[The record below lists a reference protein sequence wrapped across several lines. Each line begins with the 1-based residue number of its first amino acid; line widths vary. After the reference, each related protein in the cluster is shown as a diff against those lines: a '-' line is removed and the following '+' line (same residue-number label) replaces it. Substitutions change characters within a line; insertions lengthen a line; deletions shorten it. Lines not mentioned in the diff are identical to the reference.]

1 VVGVVGMARAVY
13 RNDGISD
20 DTKNGSSWRACRTCS
35 SGGIPIA
42 SSPARVAI
50 NIRHRAG
57 TTDTIIYS
65 ACYAYGRVPSARAVE
80 GILVNLRHKERGS
93 VRAPSPDL

>member
-1 VVGVVGMARAVY
+1 VVGVVRMARAVY

-20 DTKNGSSWRACRTCS
+20 DAKNELSWRICQTCS
-35 SGGIPIA
+35 SSSIPIA
-42 SSPARVAI
+42 SSPARVAV

-57 TTDTIIYS
+57 ATDIVIYG

-80 GILVNLRHKERGS
+80 RSLSI
-93 VRAPSPDL
+93 